1 LSDDLEGVKITIR
14 FYTETIFLLFLPS
27 KRKTKGKTS
36 SITSILFSMS
46 GHNKWSTIKRK
57 KGALDAKRSKIFSKI
72 IKDITIAV
80 KESGEDPEHNPRLR
94 LAIANAKG
102 ASMPKENI
110 QRAIN
115 KGSDKDATTLSET
128 TYEGKGPHG
137 IAVFVECTTD
147 NIQRTVS
154 NVRAYFNKHGGEMG
168 KNGSLN
174 YLFERKGVFVI
185 PKGELN
191 QEEFEME
198 VIDAGAEDISFEED
212 LFTITTAME
221 DFGNMMKKLEQLQIE
236 PESASLQRIPRTT
249 ETLDFE
255 SAKKVLKL
263 IDIIEED
270 EDVQSVYHNLTL
282 TDELLEQL

>member
-1 LSDDLEGVKITIR
+1 
-14 FYTETIFLLFLPS
+14 
-27 KRKTKGKTS
+27 
-36 SITSILFSMS
+36 MS

-80 KESGEDPEHNPRLR
+80 KESGEDPDHNPRLR

-115 KGSDKDATTLSET
+115 KGTDKDAATLLET

-137 IAVFVECTTD
+137 IAIFVECTTD

-154 NVRAYFNKHGGEMG
+154 NVRAFFNKHGGELG

-174 YLFERKGVFVI
+174 YLFDRKGIFVI
-185 PKGELN
+185 PQGDIK
-191 QEEFEME
+191 QDEFEME
-198 VIDAGAEDISFEED
+198 LIDAGAEDISLEEEM
-212 LFTITTAME
+212 FTVTTAME
-221 DFGNMMKKLEQLQIE
+221 DFGNMMKKLEQLKIE
-236 PESASLQRIPRTT
+236 PESASLQRIPKTM
-249 ETLDFE
+249 ETLDVE

-263 IDIIEED
+263 IDLIEED
-270 EDVQSVYHNLTL
+270 DDVQNVYHNLAL
-282 TDELLEQL
+282 TDELMEKL